1 MKKLVLIS
9 LACLPFRHVLAQND
23 EPDLAMIQKIRQ
35 EGFNHSQVMDI
46 AFFLTEVSGPRLNN
60 SPGFRRAANYTK
72 NKLSEW
78 GLSNARLEPWG
89 EWGKGWELKRCYV
102 AMAAPYYKPIIAF
115 PKSWTA
121 GTNGLQTTEIVL
133 LTLTSAQDLE
143 LYKGRLKGK
152 VILLQRRDSLKPAYV
167 ADATRYSDAELQDM
181 ASWKNQ
187 KRASPSANGI
197 SASMQGKG
205 YTPTAGHRDKPTPGH
220 RGGLTYK
227 QLKQFAR
234 EEGALAILSTHPNG
248 RDGTLFVQGGG
259 AWTANAAENFPD
271 LTLAYEDYMML
282 QRLALHHI
290 PVRLEVD
297 VKTQFHTN
305 DLQGYNV
312 IAEIKGTDP
321 VLKQELV
328 MIGAH
333 LDSWHASVGATDNAA
348 GCAVMMEVIRILKAL
363 NIQPRRT
370 IRIALWGGEEQGLI
384 GSKHYV
390 RQHFTDTLTQRYN
403 RKGDKLSV
411 YFNLDNGTGKIRGI
425 YLQENK
431 AVQPVFTKW
440 LAPFKDLGASTIT
453 LQRTGGTDHLSF
465 DAIGLPGF
473 QFIQDDIEYSS
484 RTHHSNVDSYDH
496 LQAGDLKQAAVIIA
510 SFVYQAAQRNEKIP
524 RKTN

>member
-1 MKKLVLIS
+1 MKKLVLVS
-9 LACLPFRHVLAQND
+9 LACLPLLNVAAQND
-23 EPDLAMIQKIRQ
+23 EPDLAMIKKIRQ
-35 EGFNHSQVMDI
+35 EGFNHSQVMDL

-60 SPGFRRAANYTK
+60 SPGFRRAAHYTR

-102 AMAAPYYKPIIAF
+102 AMSAPYYKPLIAF

-133 LTLTSAQDLE
+133 LSLSNAGDLD
-143 LYKGRLKGK
+143 LYKGQLQGK
-152 VILLQRRDSLKPAYV
+152 VILLQRRDSLEPAYV
-167 ADATRYSDAELQDM
+167 ADATRYSDEELKEL
-181 ASWKNQ
+181 ANWKSEKQTNTGF
-187 KRASPSANGI
+187 SANTP
-197 SASMQGKG
+197 GKG
-205 YTPTAGHRDKPTPGH
+205 YTPVAGHHGKAETGE
-220 RGGLTYK
+220 RGGLSYK

-234 EEGALAILSTHPNG
+234 QEGALAILSAHPNG

-259 AWTANAAENFPD
+259 PWAAGAAENFPD

-290 PVRLEVD
+290 AVKLEMD

-312 IAEIKGTDP
+312 IAEINGTDP
-321 VLKQELV
+321 VLKEELV

-348 GCAVMMEVIRILKAL
+348 GCAVMMEVIRILKTL
-363 NIQPRRT
+363 NVHPRRT
-370 IRIALWGGEEQGLI
+370 IRLALWGGEEQGLI
-384 GSKHYV
+384 GSKNYV
-390 RQHFTDTLTQRYN
+390 RRHFTDTLTQRYN
-403 RKGDKLSV
+403 KMGDRVSV

-431 AVQPVFTKW
+431 AALPIFSQW

-473 QFIQDDIEYSS
+473 QFIQDDIEYVS
-484 RTHHSNVDSYDH
+484 RTHHSNMDSYDH
-496 LQAGDLKQAAVIIA
+496 LQAADLKQAAVVIA
-510 SFVYQAAQRNEKIP
+510 SLVYQAAQRNERIP
-524 RKTN
+524 RK